1 MRIASIVG
9 ARPQFIKLAPLSR
22 AVARRNA
29 LTGAGIEDFIVHTG
43 QHYDD
48 EMSQVFFDELEMPAP
63 RVNLSVGSGSHGV
76 QTGRMLEKIEA
87 LLEAERPDI
96 TVVYGDTNST
106 LAAALAAV
114 KLGIPVAHIEAGLRS
129 FNRSMPEEI
138 NRIATDHISDILF
151 APTAT
156 AVRNLRDENLA
167 GRTVAVGDVM
177 YDAVLFNRDL
187 ARAKSRVL
195 DALGGTGRPF
205 GIVTIH
211 RAENTHPENLRR
223 LLGALNAVAESLD
236 LVFPVHPRTR
246 KTIETDLKDWSAHR
260 SLRLIRPVGYLD
272 MLRLVDSATLVLTDS
287 GGLQKEAF
295 MLGRPCVTLREET
308 EWVESVERG
317 ANVVVGSRADDI
329 CAAVDAWLCKKE
341 KQAADIA
348 AAAKLE
354 YGDGRAAEKILDALQ
369 DYHLNRETKND

>member
-22 AVARRNA
+22 AIARRNA
-29 LTGAGIEDFIVHTG
+29 RGGAAIDDFVVHTG

-63 RVNLSVGSGSHGV
+63 RVNLAIGSGSHGA
-76 QTGRMLEKIEA
+76 QTGRMLERIEA

-106 LAAALAAV
+106 LAAALAAA
-114 KLGIPVAHIEAGLRS
+114 KLRIPVAHIEAGLRS
-129 FNRSMPEEI
+129 FNRNMPEEI
-138 NRIATDHISDILF
+138 NRIATDHVSDILF

-167 GRTVAVGDVM
+167 ARTVAVGDIM
-177 YDAVLFNRDL
+177 YDAVLFNREL
-187 ARAKSRVL
+187 ARAKSVIL
-195 DALGGTGRPF
+195 DKIGHTGRPY
-205 GIVTIH
+205 GVVTIH
-211 RAENTHPENLRR
+211 RAENTEPANLRR
-223 LLGALNAVAESLD
+223 LLDALNTVAGSLD
-236 LVFPVHPRTR
+236 LVFPLHPRTR
-246 KTIETDLKDWSAHR
+246 KILETDLKGWVAHPA
-260 SLRLIRPVGYLD
+260 LRVIRPVGYLD
-272 MLRLVDSATLVLTDS
+272 MLRLADAAALVLTDS

-317 ANVVVGSRADDI
+317 ANVLVGSRPDDI
-329 CAAVDAWLCKKE
+329 RAAVEARLWQKE

-369 DYHLNRETKND
+369 TFAATKE

>member
-22 AVARRNA
+22 AIARRNA
-29 LTGAGIEDFIVHTG
+29 RSDAAIEDFVVHTG

-48 EMSQVFFDELEMPAP
+48 EMSQVFFDELEMPP
-63 RVNLSVGSGSHGV
+63 PSVNLTIGSGPHGA

-87 LLEAERPDI
+87 LFVAERPDI

-106 LAAALAAV
+106 LAGALAAV

-129 FNRSMPEEI
+129 FNRTMPEEI

-156 AVRNLRDENLA
+156 AVRNLSDENLA
-167 GRTVAVGDVM
+167 GRTHAVGDVM
-177 YDAVLFNRDL
+177 YDAVLFNREL
-187 ARAKSRVL
+187 ARAKSRIL
-195 DALGGTGRPF
+195 DEVGHGERPF
-205 GIVTIH
+205 GVVTIH
-211 RAENTHPENLRR
+211 RAENTQPENLRR
-223 LLGALNAVAESLD
+223 LLDALNTVAESLD
-236 LVFPVHPRTR
+236 LVLPLHPRTR
-246 KTIETDLKDWSAHR
+246 KAIESELPDWIAHR
-260 SLRLIRPVGYLD
+260 ALRVIRPVGYLD
-272 MLRLVDSATLVLTDS
+272 MLRLVDAATIVLTDS

-295 MLGRPCVTLREET
+295 ILGRPCVTLREET

-317 ANVVVGSRADDI
+317 ANVLVGARADAI
-329 CAAVDAWLCKKE
+329 YAAVDAWLWQKE
-341 KQAADIA
+341 KRTADIA

-354 YGDGRAAEKILDALQ
+354 YGDGRAAEKILDALEAFLPQ
-369 DYHLNRETKND
+369 QRVEK